1 MLDHRHYLELALE
14 QAAIALREGSTP
26 VGSVLVAPN
35 GDVVAVSRN
44 QMAPLGDPTA
54 HAEMMAIRAA
64 GAPLMPRSLVPAPGA
79 PDYTLYTS
87 GEPCLMCVGLVLL
100 SPIDT
105 LVWAAGPIVLGGSA
119 WDAIAGIGLERRP
132 LRDEIRSSAEP
143 DADMRLRSRRLL
155 YDFLTA
161 RGDHERAA
169 IVRD

>member
-1 MLDHRHYLELALE
+1 MLDHRHYLELAME
-14 QAAIALREGSTP
+14 QAEIGFTEGSTP
-26 VGSVLVAPN
+26 VGSVLVDAN
-35 GDVVAVSRN
+35 GGVVAVSRN

-79 PDYTLYTS
+79 PDYTLYTT

-119 WDAIAGIGLERRP
+119 WDAIAGSGWNAARFERITV
-132 LRDEIRSSAEP
+132 IREP
-143 DADMRLRSRRLL
+143 DAEIRLRSRKLL
-155 YDFLTA
+155 YEFLTA
-161 RGDHERAA
+161 RGDHARAA